1 MRLKRADSV
10 YDVAYPIYII
20 SRIVGY
26 LPFTIVCD
34 DSSRSLQKSSIK
46 ITLFDCVWI
55 LVWVSLLI
63 AFMVI
68 NGVFDFQSQVSD
80 SSIVNICN
88 RMVVWG
94 GYLFGILTIIM
105 DIINRKRIWKI
116 VVMFA
121 VFDEQVSNTV
131 YSPKMQWTLYITQS
145 MHCCRYIYWGQ
156 SKLISIDFDWMC
168 FAGMRAL
175 Q

>member
-1 MRLKRADSV
+1 MRLKHADSV

-131 YSPKMQWTLYITQS
+131 YSPKMQ
-145 MHCCRYIYWGQ
+145 
-156 SKLISIDFDWMC
+156 
-168 FAGMRAL
+168 
-175 Q
+175 

>member
-131 YSPKMQWTLYITQS
+131 YSPKMQ
-145 MHCCRYIYWGQ
+145 
-156 SKLISIDFDWMC
+156 
-168 FAGMRAL
+168 
-175 Q
+175 

>member
-131 YSPKMQWTLYITQS
+131 YSAKMQ
-145 MHCCRYIYWGQ
+145 
-156 SKLISIDFDWMC
+156 
-168 FAGMRAL
+168 
-175 Q
+175 